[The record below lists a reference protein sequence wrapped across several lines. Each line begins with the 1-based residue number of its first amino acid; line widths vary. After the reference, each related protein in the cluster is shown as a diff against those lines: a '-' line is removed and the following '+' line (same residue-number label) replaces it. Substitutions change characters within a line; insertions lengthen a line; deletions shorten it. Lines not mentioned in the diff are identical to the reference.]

1 MIEKTKSNNFIFICS
16 PYRGDIEKN
25 KVVAQNVC
33 RVAVHLGFIPIAPHL
48 FFTQFLRDYVEE
60 ERLKGISCGL
70 ELIDICSEL
79 WIIGNKITEGMQ
91 MEISHARRLNI
102 PIKFVPVNLEIAK
115 KEGII

>member
-1 MIEKTKSNNFIFICS
+1 MKSNNFIFICS

-25 KVVAQNVC
+25 TAVAQNIC
-33 RVAVHLGFIPIAPHL
+33 HVAIQLGFIPIAPHL
-48 FFTQFLRDYVEE
+48 YFTQFLRDYVEE

-79 WIIGNKITEGMQ
+79 WIIGDKITEGMQ

-102 PIKFVPVNLEIAK
+102 PIKFVPVNLNLSK
-115 KEGII
+115 